1 MLSQQRPALHFT
13 GHPGK
18 GGPPDP
24 GSHSAQQ
31 VGYVSMQLPPPE
43 EGGSASHRPTC
54 QAGEQQ
60 DLHRPASSRAVQ
72 VLAGQVTASL
82 PAANVTCGAPA
93 ALWAPCSALSP
104 DPHNSPYRKRK
115 RPELSLH
122 LGRTQPEGSRLQAR
136 DRTEPSQA
144 GTLILDLQTC
154 EK

>member
-43 EGGSASHRPTC
+43 EGGSASHHPTC
-54 QAGEQQ
+54 QAGEQE

-82 PAANVTCGAPA
+82 PAANVTYGAPA
-93 ALWAPCSALSP
+93 ALWALCSALHRPHPCTLEGTDPPSSP
-104 DPHNSPYRKRK
+104 GGRCQHETRGGNGDLESNNLPKVT
-115 RPELSLH
+115 ELTS
-122 LGRTQPEGSRLQAR
+122 SR
-136 DRTEPSQA
+136 
-144 GTLILDLQTC
+144 GGI
-154 EK
+154 